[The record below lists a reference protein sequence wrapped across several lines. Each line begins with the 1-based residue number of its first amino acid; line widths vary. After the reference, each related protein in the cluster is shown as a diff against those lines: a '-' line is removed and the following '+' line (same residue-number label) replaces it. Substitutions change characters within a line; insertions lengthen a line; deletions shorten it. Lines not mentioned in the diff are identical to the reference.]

1 LSTDIKELQDLIARE
16 KNAEEEVRKAKEEAQ
31 AILKQAREKAE
42 VALGAIESDPAW
54 EELKQARNDEVA
66 RKKTEIQEEYKR
78 KSSSLEKVAQQN
90 LEKAVA
96 RLFEETLR
104 GKL

>member
-1 LSTDIKELQDLIARE
+1 MSTDIKELQDLIARE
-16 KNAEEEVRKAKEEAQ
+16 KTAEEEVRKAKEEAQ

-42 VALGAIESDPAW
+42 ATLGTIESDPAW
-54 EELKQARNDEVA
+54 EKVKQERNDEIA
-66 RKKTEIQEEYKR
+66 RKKSEIQEDYKR

-90 LEKAVA
+90 LEKAIA
-96 RLFEETLR
+96 SLFEETLR

>member
-1 LSTDIKELQDLIARE
+1 MSTDIKELQDLIARE
-16 KNAEEEVRKAKEEAQ
+16 KNAEEKVRKAKEEAQ

-42 VALGAIESDPAW
+42 VALGAIESDTAW
-54 EELKQARNDEVA
+54 EKLKQERNDEIA
-66 RKKTEIQEEYKR
+66 RKKAEIQEEYKR

-90 LEKAVA
+90 LERAIA
-96 RLFEETLR
+96 RLFEDTLR

>member
-1 LSTDIKELQDLIARE
+1 MSTDIKELQDLIARE
-16 KNAEEEVRKAKEEAQ
+16 KNAEEKVRKAKEEAQ
-31 AILKQAREKAE
+31 AILKQAREKAD

-54 EELKQARNDEVA
+54 EKLKQARNDEIA
-66 RKKTEIQEEYKR
+66 RKKAEIQEEYKR
-78 KSSSLEKVAQQN
+78 KSSSLEKAAQQN
-90 LEKAVA
+90 LEKAIA

>member
-1 LSTDIKELQDLIARE
+1 MSTDIKELQDLIARE
-16 KNAEEEVRKAKEEAQ
+16 KHAEEEVRKAKEESQ

-42 VALGAIESDPAW
+42 VTLGAIESDPAW
-54 EELKQARNDEVA
+54 EKLKQAGKDEIA
-66 RKKTEIQEEYKR
+66 RKKAEIQEEYKR

-90 LEKAVA
+90 LEKAIA

>member
-16 KNAEEEVRKAKEEAQ
+16 KDAEEEVRKAKEEAQ
-31 AILKQAREKAE
+31 AILKRAREKAE

-54 EELKQARNDEVA
+54 EKLKQAGNDGIA
-66 RKKTEIQEEYKR
+66 RKKAEIQEEYER

-90 LEKAVA
+90 LEKAIA